1 MLSNRQISKN
11 LKNILYTGISQDKLD
26 TFFSTGYPRVLKERC
41 YNGYNMYDYKQG
53 ILEANSCVRIDQNR
67 HTVDL
72 MLFALGKIEDQEK
85 TISDLEQT
93 IRELEKDIAN
103 ETKQEIEEDTKSENT
118 EEIESKGS
126 EQNE

>member
-1 MLSNRQISKN
+1 MTNT
-11 LKNILYTGISQDKLD
+11 NILYTGISQDKLD
-26 TFFSTGYPRVLKERC
+26 TFFSTGYTRVLKERC

-53 ILEANSCVRIDQNR
+53 ILEANSCIRIEQNR

-93 IRELEKDIAN
+93 IREIEKDIAN
-103 ETKQEIEEDTKSENT
+103 KNKQELEEDTENENT
-118 EEIESKGS
+118 EKKETEDKGS
-126 EQNE
+126 EPNE